1 MRKVCDTHMIALICR
16 PGNLVWMQ
24 HLLCDESSE
33 CISHRNVLV
42 QEKCRRTERELALKT
57 EECKR
62 LQEQHKSFAALMGAL
77 EAEHRRINASL
88 LEGRKLVKGNR
99 LVVSKQTSWLQSL
112 VVKEE
117 LLLGAPGF
125 SRSFTLASIKLSPW
139 RSGSSP
145 AINQKPFMR
154 PLPHFEKVT

>member
-1 MRKVCDTHMIALICR
+1 M
-16 PGNLVWMQ
+16 
-24 HLLCDESSE
+24 LLSADLATLYGC
-33 CISHRNVLV
+33 SHFCAIIFHRDALV
-42 QEKCRRTERELALKT
+42 QEKCRWAERELALKT

-62 LQEQHKSFAALMGAL
+62 LQEQHKTFAALMGAL

-125 SRSFTLASIKLSPW
+125 SRSFTFASTKLSPGT
-139 RSGSSP
+139 SGGQLCDQLK
-145 AINQKPFMR
+145 AFR
-154 PLPHFEKVT
+154 ETCTTL

>member
-1 MRKVCDTHMIALICR
+1 M
-16 PGNLVWMQ
+16 
-24 HLLCDESSE
+24 
-33 CISHRNVLV
+33 LV
-42 QEKCRRTERELALKT
+42 QEKCRRAERELALKT

-62 LQEQHKSFAALMGAL
+62 LQEQQKTFAALMAAL
-77 EAEHRRINASL
+77 EAEHRRMNASL

-99 LVVSKQTSWLQSL
+99 LAVSKQTSWLQSL

-125 SRSFTLASIKLSPW
+125 SSSFTLELITWCPE

-145 AINQKPFMR
+145 ANTTGNTKQKYSCQTLKR
-154 PLPHFEKVT
+154 VT

>member
-1 MRKVCDTHMIALICR
+1 MGKVSALNMIAPICR

-24 HLLCDESSE
+24 RLLCSKGSE
-33 CISHRNVLV
+33 NIFHKNVLV
-42 QEKCRRTERELALKT
+42 QEKCRRAERELALKT
-57 EECKR
+57 EECRR
-62 LQEQHKSFAALMGAL
+62 LQEQQKNFAALMGAL
-77 EAEHRRINASL
+77 EAEHRRVNASL

-125 SRSFTLASIKLSPW
+125 SRSFTFAVNQVEPW
-139 RSGSSP
+139 DIRWQSCG
-145 AINQKPFMR
+145 Q
-154 PLPHFEKVT
+154 